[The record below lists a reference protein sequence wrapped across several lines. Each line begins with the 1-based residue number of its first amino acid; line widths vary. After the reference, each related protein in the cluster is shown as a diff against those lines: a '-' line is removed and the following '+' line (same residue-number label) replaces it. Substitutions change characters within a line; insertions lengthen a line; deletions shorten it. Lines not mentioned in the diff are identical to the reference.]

1 LSKSYRCLAKQTT
14 LSETVK
20 GKDSNFRTN
29 KPCFLAIIVLSHI
42 DKKTMDFTI
51 LLTASDWLYRFSK
64 MPKNPGGHLIPNKID
79 RNSKTVT
86 FRLEQSDGIIW
97 VRKSKNQPKI

>member
-1 LSKSYRCLAKQTT
+1 
-14 LSETVK
+14 
-20 GKDSNFRTN
+20 
-29 KPCFLAIIVLSHI
+29 
-42 DKKTMDFTI
+42 MDFTI

-86 FRLEQSDGIIW
+86 FRLEQSDGII
-97 VRKSKNQPKI
+97 